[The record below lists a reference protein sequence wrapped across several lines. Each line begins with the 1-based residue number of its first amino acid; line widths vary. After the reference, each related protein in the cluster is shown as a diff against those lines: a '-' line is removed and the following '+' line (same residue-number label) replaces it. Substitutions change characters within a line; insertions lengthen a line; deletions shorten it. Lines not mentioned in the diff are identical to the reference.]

1 MDVPDSGRAQPR
13 QHHARLLSVI
23 IALLCAAAVFLG
35 SGLLRQKQGPSFD
48 EYAGADVQTLCLAY
62 EQSGDVHDLIIYLKA
77 LCYQASV
84 EQNEAAEPEIA
95 RYGTELLDLARAEK
109 IDLEELGEADG
120 TLLELLRTIRSYGA
134 K

>member
-1 MDVPDSGRAQPR
+1 MDILDSGRAQPR
-13 QHHARLLSVI
+13 QHHTRLLSVVV
-23 IALLCAAAVFLG
+23 ALLCVAAVFLG
-35 SGLLRQKQGPSFD
+35 SGLLRQKQKPSFD
-48 EYAGADVQTLCLAY
+48 EYAGADVQALRLAY

-77 LCYQASV
+77 LGYQASV
-84 EQNEAAEPEIA
+84 EQSEAAEPEIV
-95 RYGTELLDLARAEK
+95 RCGTGLLDLARAEK